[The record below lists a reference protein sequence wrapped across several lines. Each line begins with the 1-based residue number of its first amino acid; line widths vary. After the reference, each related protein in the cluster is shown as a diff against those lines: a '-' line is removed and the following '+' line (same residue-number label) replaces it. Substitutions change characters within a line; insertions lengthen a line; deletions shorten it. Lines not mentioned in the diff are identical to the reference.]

1 MSCTGR
7 TPPRHL
13 ALSTWAATAATA
25 LFALAL
31 SCGTA
36 ATAAGPATA
45 TKNAPTGKSAPPAT
59 AGVWDLTELY
69 PTPEAWADELRAT
82 SARVEQLGRYKGTLG
97 QNAAALRDALV
108 AVSDLRR
115 TIDRLGVYAGL
126 GADADRRVAAGQE
139 RRSQAQAI
147 EAKLGEQ
154 TAWIAPAVLELG
166 EARVRA
172 YLAEDTELQRRF
184 GFWLDD
190 TLRAKAHTLGTEAEA
205 VLAAGKILLAQPDN
219 VFGQLSDAELPRPL
233 VRLSTG
239 QQVRIDAAS
248 YEQHRTSA
256 VRADRKQV
264 MEAFFGSLRAFE
276 GSFGA
281 NLNAQVLGDVYAART
296 RHFDTA
302 LDAALFDNNMPPEVY
317 HQLVAQTHAA
327 LPTLH
332 RYLRLRK
339 RLLGITGDLA
349 YHDNY
354 PPLVPRPRG
363 EFYDIDKSKA
373 ITLAALAPMGERYLS
388 LLQRGFD
395 GRWMHVAPSPGKA
408 SGAYM
413 QGGAYDVHPY
423 LLLNHN
429 NDYASLSTFAH
440 EWGHAVH
447 TQLTTARQPYEKANY
462 ATFVAESASI
472 ANEMLLND
480 YLVAHASNRAEKLY
494 FLSQGLEAIRTTFF
508 RQVQFAEFQLA
519 MHTEVEQGRPLSGAR
534 LSQLYCGLLEQYYG
548 QAEGVMKIAPGNCI
562 EWAYVG
568 HFYYGYY
575 VYQYAT
581 SIVGA
586 AEFTEA
592 IQRSGAPARER
603 FITLLEAG
611 GSDYP
616 YALYRRAGI
625 DLAQPQPYLALMARM
640 NRLLD
645 EFEALV
651 AAPIK

>member
-1 MSCTGR
+1 MPMSRTGR
-7 TPPRHL
+7 LQPRHL
-13 ALSTWAATAATA
+13 SYPKWPATAATL
-25 LFALAL
+25 LFTLTL
-31 SCGTA
+31 SCGA
-36 ATAAGPATA
+36 MAAGPAKAGTM
-45 TKNAPTGKSAPPAT
+45 APSGKSAPAAS
-59 AGVWDLTELY
+59 AGIWDLTELY

-97 QNAAALRDALV
+97 QGAAALRDALV

-126 GADADRRVAAGQE
+126 GADADKRVATGQE
-139 RRSQAQAI
+139 RRSQAQAL
-147 EAKLGEQ
+147 EAKIGEQ
-154 TAWIAPAVLELG
+154 TAWIAPEVLALG
-166 EARVRA
+166 DTRVRA

-184 GFWLDD
+184 GFWLDN
-190 TLRAKAHTLGTEAEA
+190 TLRARAHTLTPDAEA
-205 VLAAGKILLAQPDN
+205 VLAAGAILLEQPGN
-219 VFGQLSDAELPRPL
+219 IFGQLADADLPRPT
-233 VRLSTG
+233 VRLTTG
-239 QQVRIDAAS
+239 KQVSINAAS
-248 YEQHRTSA
+248 YEQHRTSP

-276 GSFGA
+276 GTFGA
-281 NLNAQVLGDVYAART
+281 SLNAQVLGDVYGART

-317 HQLVAQTHAA
+317 RQLVAQTHAG

-395 GRWMHVAPSPGKA
+395 GRWMHVAPTPGKA

-413 QGGAYDVHPY
+413 QGGAYDLHPY
-423 LLLNHN
+423 LLLNHS
-429 NDYASLSTFAH
+429 NDYQSLSTFAH

-447 TQLTTARQPYEKANY
+447 TLLTTANQPYEKANY
-462 ATFVAESASI
+462 STFIAESASI

-480 YLVAHASNRAEKLY
+480 YLVAHASTKAEKLY

-534 LSQLYCGLLEQYYG
+534 LSELYCGLLRQYYG
-548 QAEGVMKIAPGNCI
+548 QAEGVMKIAPTSCI

-592 IQRSGAPARER
+592 IQRNGAPARER
-603 FITLLEAG
+603 FITMLEAG
-611 GSDYP
+611 GSDYA
-616 YALYRRAGI
+616 YTLYRRAGI
-625 DLAQPQPYLALMARM
+625 DLAQPQPYQALMVRM

-651 AAPIK
+651 ATPGK